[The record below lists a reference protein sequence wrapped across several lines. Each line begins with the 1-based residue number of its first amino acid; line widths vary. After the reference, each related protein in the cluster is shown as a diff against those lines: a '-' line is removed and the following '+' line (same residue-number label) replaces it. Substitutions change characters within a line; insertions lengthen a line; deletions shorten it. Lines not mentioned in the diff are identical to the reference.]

1 MRAYERLIKYARV
14 HTASAENGENT
25 PSTERQFDLANMLAD
40 EMKSIGMTDVYVDE
54 HCFVYGKIKASAG
67 YESVTPIGFL
77 AHLDTIPD
85 FSGEN
90 AAPRIIENY
99 DGKDI
104 TLGDSGR
111 TLSPSDFPHL
121 KGLVGKT
128 LVVTDGTTVLGAD
141 DKAGVAEIMT
151 AAERIIKENIPHG
164 QISVGFCPDE
174 EIGHGAE
181 LLDLQRFG
189 AELGYTVDGGALCDI
204 EYENFNAAGAEV
216 TFKGFN
222 VHPGSAKNVM
232 INASLL
238 AMEFNSM
245 LPSADVPSKTEG
257 YEGFFHL
264 TDMKGNVEQ
273 ATLSYIIRDHDAN
286 TFEARK
292 KCIEHIAK
300 AMNEKYGDGAVT
312 LHIRDQYRNM
322 IEMVKPRFE
331 VVEKAFSAAKA
342 LGLTPTASPI
352 RGGTDGAR
360 LSFRGLPCPNLPT
373 GSFGHHGPY
382 EHAVCEYM
390 DECVDLIINTAKEY
404 VTE

>member
-141 DKAGVAEIMT
+141 DKAGIAEIMT

-232 INASLL
+232 INASPLALL
-238 AMEFNSM
+238 
-245 LPSADVPSKTEG
+245 T
-257 YEGFFHL
+257 
-264 TDMKGNVEQ
+264 
-273 ATLSYIIRDHDAN
+273 I
-286 TFEARK
+286 
-292 KCIEHIAK
+292 
-300 AMNEKYGDGAVT
+300 
-312 LHIRDQYRNM
+312 
-322 IEMVKPRFE
+322 
-331 VVEKAFSAAKA
+331 
-342 LGLTPTASPI
+342 
-352 RGGTDGAR
+352 
-360 LSFRGLPCPNLPT
+360 
-373 GSFGHHGPY
+373 
-382 EHAVCEYM
+382 
-390 DECVDLIINTAKEY
+390 
-404 VTE
+404 